1 MVSAGQ
7 ADFLNLMGQAAMTQ
21 TDEIEALELA
31 ALLCSRVCHDVIS
44 PVGAITNG
52 LEVLEDE
59 DDAEMQRHA
68 MVLIQKSA
76 TQASSKLQFAR
87 LAFGAA
93 GSAGASLDLND
104 AREVAEGFVSHEKAE
119 MSWDGPAAVMPKD
132 LVKLLLNMILIALA
146 AIPRGGK
153 IHVSISGDPE
163 SPEFVLTS
171 DGLNA
176 RVPAETE
183 QFLGGKKPDE
193 VLDARAIQ
201 PFFTGLVA
209 RSCGMQIDA
218 ALDGERFSLRAMPK
232 NS

>member
-1 MVSAGQ
+1 MEQ
-7 ADFLNLMGQAAMTQ
+7 AN
-21 TDEIEALELA
+21 EIEALDLA

-59 DDAEMQRHA
+59 DDAEMQRYA
-68 MVLIQKSA
+68 MELIQKSA

-104 AREVAEGFVSHEKAE
+104 AKDVAMGFVAHEKAE
-119 MSWDGPAAVMPKD
+119 MTWDGPSAVMPKD

-146 AIPRGGK
+146 AIPRGGA
-153 IHVSISGDPE
+153 ISLEISGDPE
-163 SPEFVLTS
+163 RPNFQLVSK
-171 DGLNA
+171 GINA
-176 RVPAETE
+176 RVPTETE
-183 QFLGGKKPDE
+183 RFLGGRSADD

-201 PFFTGLVA
+201 PYFTGLVA
-209 RSCGMQIDA
+209 RECKMDISA
-218 ALDGERFSLRAMPK
+218 AMDGEDFKLTAVAAG
-232 NS
+232 

>member
-1 MVSAGQ
+1 MEQ
-7 ADFLNLMGQAAMTQ
+7 AN
-21 TDEIEALELA
+21 EIEALDLA

-59 DDAEMQRHA
+59 DDAEMQRYA
-68 MVLIQKSA
+68 MELIQKSA

-104 AREVAEGFVSHEKAE
+104 AKDVAMGFVAHEKAE
-119 MSWDGPAAVMPKD
+119 MTWDGPSAVMPKD

-146 AIPRGGK
+146 AIPRGGA
-153 IHVSISGDPE
+153 ISLEISGDPE
-163 SPEFVLTS
+163 RPNFQLVSK
-171 DGLNA
+171 GINA
-176 RVPAETE
+176 RVPTETE
-183 QFLGGKKPDE
+183 RFLSGRSADD

-201 PFFTGLVA
+201 PYFTGLVA
-209 RSCGMQIDA
+209 RECRMDISATME
-218 ALDGERFSLRAMPK
+218 GEDFHLKAIAIP
-232 NS
+232 